1 MEMQIE
7 GWKYY
12 NHATIPTTAP
22 HEIPDLRA
30 VENGDVWKIGGVFL
44 YWRDGQSIG
53 IVDMKQVSIM
63 S

>member
-53 IVDMKQVSIM
+53 IVDMKQAGIM

>member
-1 MEMQIE
+1 MQIE

-53 IVDMKQVSIM
+53 IVDMKQVGITS
-63 S
+63 

>member
-30 VENGDVWKIGGVFL
+30 VENGDVWKMGGVFL

-53 IVDMKQVSIM
+53 IVDMKQVGIM

>member
-1 MEMQIE
+1 MQIE
-7 GWKYY
+7 GGTYY

-53 IVDMKQVSIM
+53 IVDMKQVGIM

>member
-1 MEMQIE
+1 MQIE

-53 IVDMKQVSIM
+53 IVDMKQAGIM

>member
-53 IVDMKQVSIM
+53 IVDMKQVGITS
-63 S
+63 

>member
-1 MEMQIE
+1 MQIE

-30 VENGDVWKIGGVFL
+30 VENGDVWKIGVFL

-53 IVDMKQVSIM
+53 IVDMKQVGIM